1 MSNAV
6 KVAPN
11 SFVLTPEHRGSLAF
25 GEDLIA

>member
-11 SFVLTPEHRGSLAF
+11 SFALTLEHRGSLAF
-25 GEDLIA
+25 SEDLIA